1 MRDYER
7 ARGRE
12 SVKNTFSFLC
22 GVKQNKFLKIGGDEN
37 SRRGILRL
45 FLNFPSIFI
54 PKSLIHVIPIV
65 IVKVP
70 KVFATVR
77 SSLPLSL
84 LLLLLLL
91 LLLSLLQTF
100 YLFSLF
106 FLQAQRVIRRDVD
119 GPDDASD
126 STAVKN
132 T

>member
-1 MRDYER
+1 MKRR
-7 ARGRE
+7 RRE
-12 SVKNTFSFLC
+12 LA
-22 GVKQNKFLKIGGDEN
+22 Q
-37 SRRGILRL
+37 GIRL

-54 PKSLIHVIPIV
+54 PKPLIHVIPIV

-84 LLLLLLL
+84 LLLLL
-91 LLLSLLQTF
+91 SLLQTF
-100 YLFSLF
+100 YLFSLI

-132 T
+132 TQKRQDHRNSSYHREKEKYR

>member
-1 MRDYER
+1 MKRR
-7 ARGRE
+7 RRE
-12 SVKNTFSFLC
+12 LAQ
-22 GVKQNKFLKIGGDEN
+22 GM
-37 SRRGILRL
+37 RL

-84 LLLLLLL
+84 LLLLLL
-91 LLLSLLQTF
+91 SLLQTF